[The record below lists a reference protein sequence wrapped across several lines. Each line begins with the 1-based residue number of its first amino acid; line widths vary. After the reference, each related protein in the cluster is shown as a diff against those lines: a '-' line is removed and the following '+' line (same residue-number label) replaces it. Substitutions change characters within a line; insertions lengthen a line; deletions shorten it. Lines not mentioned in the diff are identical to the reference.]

1 MKSYHPY
8 FALLASPHRLLTFS
22 SQVPEDFFHVY
33 RFNFGLF
40 VSPDI
45 MPYESK
51 QAFWRL
57 FNITLWHISKLVS
70 ESRSLSA
77 LQFLIRLFIM
87 KLLVSNDLPPCF
99 PSPLTF
105 QHRVLH
111 FLFLPTDTMLYWIC
125 ELWLLVF
132 SPTCQIYAL
141 KFQLLTPLYLA
152 ESNDASW
159 RLLYLWILFSYVT
172 FTEK

>member
-1 MKSYHPY
+1 MLSCKVLSLW
-8 FALLASPHRLLTFS
+8 ALLASPHRLLTCS

-57 FNITLWHISKLVS
+57 FSIAFWHISNLVS
-70 ESRSLSA
+70 EYQSLSV

-87 KLLVSNDLPPCF
+87 KLLISNYLPPCF
-99 PSPLTF
+99 PGPLTF
-105 QHRVLH
+105 CTEFSTSCFCPQTQCVIESVSSD
-111 FLFLPTDTMLYWIC
+111 FSVFLPLVKFLLWNFSCWHHFTWQNLTTLLEGFCIC
-125 ELWLLVF
+125 AF
-132 SPTCQIYAL
+132 S
-141 KFQLLTPLYLA
+141 LA
-152 ESNDASW
+152 M
-159 RLLYLWILFSYVT
+159 
-172 FTEK
+172 